1 MAAELHSFGPFIL
14 SPGKELRR
22 DGSVVPIG
30 HRGLLL
36 LEAMLQARGEV
47 VTKAEILDKVWPGL
61 TVEEGNITVQIA
73 ALRRELGTRPNGED
87 WIVTVP
93 RIGYRLL
100 SDSPAP
106 GPSAAPG
113 DSGRPTVAVL
123 PFVNLSGDAS
133 RDYFV
138 DGIVEDLITA
148 LSRFKSFA
156 VVSRYSSFAYKGRG
170 IDVRQ
175 IARELAVRYL
185 LEGSVR
191 LSGEHVRVT
200 VQLVDA
206 TTGTHLWASSVDGEL
221 GQIFEFQD
229 RVTESVIGFVEPQI
243 RRAEI
248 ERTRRRWP
256 DNPQAYD
263 HFLRALP
270 HFYSRHAED
279 YVTALGHLE
288 RAIGLQPDYAQALAY
303 ASWALA
309 RRGTVELKYLTPDE
323 IEQCLNLARS
333 ALSHGS
339 DDPVVLAISAH
350 SLIVA
355 GRMHV
360 EGLAAIE
367 RALAA
372 NPNNL
377 VVLHLAGIC
386 HMLVGDPVRSETYAG
401 RAFHLSPGAPE
412 AAECLAIVG
421 FSRLVRR
428 DYLGAIEPMEQAR
441 ATLNDWPPNHWM
453 LAAAYAQAGQI
464 ENGHRLLARSR
475 ELVPNLSIAG
485 VTTTADRSDGRLSV
499 VLDGLRKLGLQ

>member
-1 MAAELHSFGPFIL
+1 MEGQQVSFGPFVL

-22 DGSVVPIG
+22 DGKVVPIG
-30 HRGLLL
+30 QRGLVL
-36 LEAMLQARGEV
+36 LEAMLDAHGAV
-47 VTKAEILDKVWPGL
+47 VTKAEIFDKVWPGL

-73 ALRRELGTRPNGED
+73 ALRKELGTRATGED

-93 RIGYRLL
+93 RIGYRLPRDL
-100 SDSPAP
+100 PALP
-106 GPSAAPG
+106 AAAT
-113 DSGRPTVAVL
+113 DSGKPSVAVL

-133 RDYFV
+133 RDYFA

-170 IDVRQ
+170 LDIRQ

-191 LSGEHVRVT
+191 LSGDRVRVT

-206 TTGTHLWASSVDGEL
+206 ASGTHLWATSFDGEL

-229 RVTESVIGFVEPQI
+229 RVTESVIGFAEPQI
-243 RRAEI
+243 RHAEI

-270 HFYSRHAED
+270 YFYSRHAGD
-279 YVTALGHLE
+279 YVTAYEHLE

-303 ASWALA
+303 ASWSLA
-309 RRGTVELKYLTPDE
+309 RRGTVALEAMSAADAE
-323 IEQCLNLARS
+323 RCLVLARS
-333 ALSHGS
+333 AMSHGS
-339 DDPVVLAISAH
+339 DDPVVLAICAH
-350 SLIVA
+350 SLIAA
-355 GRMHV
+355 GHMHV
-360 EGLAAIE
+360 EGLAAID
-367 RALAA
+367 RAVAA
-372 NPNNL
+372 NPNNV
-377 VVLHLAGIC
+377 VVLQLAGIC
-386 HMLVGDPVRSETYAG
+386 NMLVGDAAKAETCAS

-428 DYLGAIEPMEQAR
+428 DYAGSIEPMEQAR
-441 ATLNDWPPNHWM
+441 AILRDWPPNHWM
-453 LAAAYAQAGQI
+453 LTAAYAHVGRLDDA
-464 ENGHRLLARSR
+464 HRSLEKTR
-475 ELVPNLSIAG
+475 ELAPNLSLASIQT
-485 VTTTADRSDGRLSV
+485 VVDRSDGRLTNLV
-499 VLDGLRKLGLQ
+499 AGLRIAGLQ